1 MPVPVKYIVLAAILL
16 GLFAIQTEA
25 QQGFYIPNQG
35 KVFFTGDT
43 ATIFSNVLN
52 GGKLGV
58 GKNAVVNFKG
68 RVWEN
73 EPQSLLTDES
83 NGGEGAT
90 GTGGMIKFLSTDTTR
105 QYLHGGY
112 NDVSRSGPGFQNLQ
126 VQNSNGVTLIGS
138 TAKVRNELR
147 LSNGLL
153 YLDNNILV
161 VGNANN
167 AGKITGFDSSRY
179 IVTGNAPGTGL
190 LVRENVKATDNI
202 VVFPIGSHP
211 HQYTPA
217 GIRTQSLTG
226 DDFYATVFDSV
237 RSLAVAGN
245 NLKEESVNKTWE
257 IGKRFRPNEDEV
269 EILLQHLTADEG
281 TLFREGRQLSYI
293 SRFVNGVW
301 DTAAPLITPQ
311 IGYLSTGP
319 LLLNT
324 GLNKRTLMGGMQGP
338 AYYTKF
344 TGKGRININQTK
356 VWLSGY
362 RVNYQNV
369 KVYWTT
375 KPEINNNYFVVQR
388 RFSNQ
393 ADFINIDTVAS
404 KAPNGTSF
412 DFLNY
417 AINDPNNYSGIT
429 YYRLMLVD
437 LSGRQTFS
445 NIVPVGK
452 APDEN
457 QLLVW
462 PNPSTGRFFVGISTA
477 AHIKSIVIWNALGQK
492 MKEELVNERSII
504 EMYLPIPGTY
514 MVSFV
519 SFSGRIVDTKKLLVR
534 GYY

>member
-1 MPVPVKYIVLAAILL
+1 M
-16 GLFAIQTEA
+16 
-25 QQGFYIPNQG
+25 
-35 KVFFTGDT
+35 
-43 ATIFSNVLN
+43 
-52 GGKLGV
+52 
-58 GKNAVVNFKG
+58 
-68 RVWEN
+68 
-73 EPQSLLTDES
+73 
-83 NGGEGAT
+83 
-90 GTGGMIKFLSTDTTR
+90 
-105 QYLHGGY
+105 
-112 NDVSRSGPGFQNLQ
+112 
-126 VQNSNGVTLIGS
+126 GS
-138 TAKVRNELR
+138 
-147 LSNGLL
+147 GLL

-161 VGNANN
+161 VGNDNN
-167 AGKITGFDSSRY
+167 AGRITGFDSARY
-179 IVTGNAPGTGL
+179 IITGNAPGTGL
-190 LVRENVKATDNI
+190 LVRENVRTTDNI
-202 VVFPIGSHP
+202 VVFPIGSRP

-217 GIRTQSLTG
+217 GIRTQSLSG
-226 DDFYATVFDSV
+226 DDFYVTVFDSV
-237 RSLAVAGN
+237 RSQAVAGT

-269 EILLQHLTADEG
+269 EVLLQHLMADEG
-281 TLFREGRQLSYI
+281 TNFNTGRQLSYI
-293 SRFVNGVW
+293 SRFMNGVW
-301 DTAAPLITPQ
+301 DTAAPLIAPQ
-311 IGYLSTGP
+311 VGYLSTGP
-319 LLLNT
+319 LLLNA
-324 GLNKRTLMGGMQGP
+324 GLNKRTLNGNMQGP

-344 TGKGRININQTK
+344 AGKGKSNVIQTK

-362 RVNYQNV
+362 RINYQNV

-375 KPEINNNYFVVQR
+375 KPEVNNNYFVVQR

-393 ADFINIDTVAS
+393 TDFINIDTVVS
-404 KAPNGTSF
+404 KAPNGTSL

-445 NIVPVGK
+445 NMAPVGK

-477 AHIKSIVIWNALGQK
+477 SYIKSIVIWNALGQK
-492 MKEELVNERSII
+492 MKEEPVNERSVI

-519 SFSGRIVDTKKLLVR
+519 SFGGRVVESKKLLVR